1 MGFLDSMFDNVLAKG
16 VLMKYGI
23 KRPDDAYRFV
33 SRIIEQ
39 FDPDDED
46 IQAVKEIR
54 TWLKREA
61 ASGSFA
67 SEAEYA
73 LKRLKMDYHYK
84 DFCNRYHL

>member
-1 MGFLDSMFDNVLAKG
+1 MGFLDSMFDTVLSKG

-33 SRIIEQ
+33 SRIIGQ

-61 ASGSFA
+61 ATGSFT
-67 SEAEYA
+67 SEAEYV
-73 LKRLKMDYHYK
+73 LNRLKTDYHYK
-84 DFCNRYHL
+84 DFCKRYKL